1 MAMQRKRIGFTLVEI
16 LVSILILGVV
26 MSAVMTLFF
35 SVFESYQFHQ
45 DISEAKQRGHIALAS
60 IQPFVSGAA
69 LGLPAGKTDF
79 QSGFSANPPLF
90 LLDNAWP
97 TKKFSGPVQL
107 ASGDVGDV
115 VVPDDATEGTAL
127 WLVYGEPSG
136 FGVEADYEA
145 DSTARQIELTGVINV
160 EANKNDTTKS
170 WIVFP
175 AGIAPLFIS
184 AIDPGDGKIL
194 SVASNKAQ
202 KINAFEEAHYLK
214 AVKINVDKNV
224 NGGTLFIERSD
235 GSGAQ
240 PAIEGISG
248 LWCVFD
254 RDGDRVLQ
262 VTVLARGDTE
272 HTSELQSSIEGWPG
286 EAPQPTNRRYRYAA
300 VTRSWRIR
308 N

>member
-1 MAMQRKRIGFTLVEI
+1 MAMLRKRIGFTLVEI
-16 LVSILILGVV
+16 LISILILGVV

-69 LGLPAGKTDF
+69 LGLPAEKADF
-79 QSGFSANPPLF
+79 QNGFSANPPLF
-90 LLDNAWP
+90 LLDDASPN
-97 TKKFSGPVQL
+97 TKFSSPVQL
-107 ASGDVGDV
+107 ASGDLV
-115 VVPDDATEGTAL
+115 VSDDATKGTAL

-136 FGVEADYEA
+136 FGVETDYEV
-145 DSTARQIELTGVINV
+145 DSTPRQIELTGVLNV
-160 EANKNDTTKS
+160 EANEKTTKS

-184 AIDPGDGKIL
+184 AIDSGDGKIL

-202 KINAFEEAHYLK
+202 KINAFEEAHYLR
-214 AVKINVDKNV
+214 AVKITVASDDI
-224 NGGTLFIERSD
+224 LRIERSD

-240 PAIEGISG
+240 PVIEGIER

-272 HTSELQSSIEGWPG
+272 HTSDMQSSIEGWPA

>member
-1 MAMQRKRIGFTLVEI
+1 MTRERKRRGFTLVEI

-26 MSAVMTLFF
+26 MGAVMTLFF

-79 QSGFSANPPLF
+79 QNGFSANSPLF
-90 LLDNAWP
+90 LLDDASP

-107 ASGDVGDV
+107 ASGDMV
-115 VVPDDATEGTAL
+115 VSDDATKGTAL

-136 FGVEADYEA
+136 SGVETDYEA
-145 DSTARQIELTGVINV
+145 DSTARQIELTGLINV
-160 EANKNDTTKS
+160 EANKNTTKS

-184 AIDPGDGKIL
+184 AIDPGDGKVL

-235 GSGAQ
+235 GSGKQA
-240 PAIEGISG
+240 AIEGIVG
-248 LWCVFD
+248 LWCIFD

-272 HTSELQSSIEGWPG
+272 HTSELQSSIEGWPA

>member
-1 MAMQRKRIGFTLVEI
+1 MAMLRKRIGFTLVEI

-79 QSGFSANPPLF
+79 QNGFSANSPLF
-90 LLDNAWP
+90 LLDDASP

-107 ASGDVGDV
+107 ASGDVV
-115 VVPDDATEGTAL
+115 VSDDATKGTAL

-136 FGVEADYEA
+136 SGVETDYEA
-145 DSTARQIELTGVINV
+145 DSTARQIELTGLINV
-160 EANKNDTTKS
+160 EANKEYYKKLDCFSGRYCT
-170 WIVFP
+170 
-175 AGIAPLFIS
+175 ALYLRHR
-184 AIDPGDGKIL
+184 PGRRKDI

-235 GSGAQ
+235 GSGKQA
-240 PAIEGISG
+240 AIEGIVG

-262 VTVLARGDTE
+262 VTVLARGDTV
-272 HTSELQSSIEGWPG
+272 HASELQSSIEGWPA
-286 EAPQPTNRRYRYAA
+286 EAPRLQTGYIG
-300 VTRSWRIR
+300 TRQ
-308 N
+308 